1 MFRWLEHTGEAKL
14 AIEAESEEQVFAD
27 ALAAL
32 RDLIGDGG
40 GERVSRDVSATGAD
54 RAALLAD
61 WLSELAFLAETEGFV
76 ADRIL
81 RLELGEESLRAA
93 VAGELGSPPHLVKAV
108 TYNDLTFEGAEGAFR
123 ATVVLDV

>member
-1 MFRWLEHTGEAKL
+1 MFRWLEHTGEAKVE
-14 AIEAESEEQVFAD
+14 IEAESEEQVFAE

-40 GERVSRDVSATGAD
+40 GPRATREVSASGAD

-76 ADRIL
+76 ADRL
-81 RLELGEESLRAA
+81 ERLELGPGRLHAIVS
-93 VAGELGSPPHLVKAV
+93 GEVDDPPHLVKAV
-108 TYNDLTFEGAEGAFR
+108 TYNDLRFEDAAGGFR